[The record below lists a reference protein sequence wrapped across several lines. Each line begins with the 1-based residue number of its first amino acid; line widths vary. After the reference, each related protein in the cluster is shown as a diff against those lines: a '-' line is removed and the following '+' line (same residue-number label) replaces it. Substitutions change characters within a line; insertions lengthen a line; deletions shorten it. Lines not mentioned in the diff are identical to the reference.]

1 MRYKIIKASDDG
13 TFLPGDEITFYRD
26 GSIGCRQAGGWI
38 DPEYAA
44 DALDGA
50 EYVEI
55 MEPGAESAMESA
67 WQAWHGGCDGYI
79 PVVSTAFRRGFL
91 AGLMHVEQRVLGVL

>member
-1 MRYKIIKASDDG
+1 MRYKITKASDDG
-13 TFLPGDEITFYRD
+13 TFSPGDEIVFYRD

-44 DALDGA
+44 EAFEGA

-55 MEPGAESAMESA
+55 MEPGAESAMD
-67 WQAWHGGCDGYI
+67 QAWKAWHNGCEGYV
-79 PVVSTAFRRGFL
+79 PVVSSAFRRGFL
-91 AGLMHVEQRVLGVL
+91 AGVMHVEQRVLEAL